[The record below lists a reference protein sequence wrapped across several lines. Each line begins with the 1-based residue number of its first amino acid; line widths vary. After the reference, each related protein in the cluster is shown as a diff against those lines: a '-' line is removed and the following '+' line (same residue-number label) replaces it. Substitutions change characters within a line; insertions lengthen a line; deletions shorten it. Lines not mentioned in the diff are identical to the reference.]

1 MQDTSFIY
9 KDGNFK
15 NKDASFTN
23 TGGSFIKMEK
33 SYNFGTATLL
43 LLVCYFRIRVL

>member
-33 SYNFGTATLL
+33 SYNFWDCNSFVFGLL
-43 LLVCYFRIRVL
+43 F